1 MTASWLHLGAI
12 VTHVKTPGEQF
23 NAAVGRQLRAEIGAA
38 GSSIAAMAR
47 KIGIARSALDNYV
60 TGKRS
65 IPVPIVYAV
74 SASLDIAPH
83 IMITRAEERLRS
95 EVERG
100 GATITPLHPR
110 TDVRGRREDR
120 SEVAFESPL
129 AHADDTDD
137 LYD

>member
-1 MTASWLHLGAI
+1 MTASWRRAGAI

-47 KIGIARSALDNYV
+47 EIGIARSALDNYV
-60 TGKRS
+60 TGKRA

-74 SASLDIAPH
+74 GDVVDVEPH
-83 IMITRAEERLRS
+83 LILRRAEERLAAEDGR
-95 EVERG
+95 RT
-100 GATITPLHPR
+100 ATITELPHR
-110 TDVRGRREDR
+110 TDVRGHREDE
-120 SEVAFESPL
+120 SEVAFDSSL
-129 AHADDTDD
+129 SHARDTDD